1 MKRGWRCI
9 YEEFQAKKSFRSCPY
24 RHTLSLCKGNTAS
37 SVFLQS
43 GIIFIVGFFFVV
55 GLPQD
60 NTSGDIT
67 PCGCDSDNSLSHA
80 TLDIKRS
87 YCMETYSVTLVLPA
101 VEVQLLVWREIFN
114 NGGSV

>member
-1 MKRGWRCI
+1 MRNFKRRRVFVAVLIDTHSPCVRVI
-9 YEEFQAKKSFRSCPY
+9 QP
-24 RHTLSLCKGNTAS
+24 LL
-37 SVFLQS
+37 VFLQS
-43 GIIFIVGFFFVV
+43 GTIFIVGFFFVV